1 MLPAHIQGA
10 LDECMSGA
18 ARFAFPETGNAF
30 ADMVAAETEDIQRRF
45 VTCLVILPDHDESM
59 SLECFPDTVIG
70 FLKSESASGGRM
82 VLWESGYSDLS
93 RKFEKLREH
102 RNASQK
108 LAGHSG
114 SEAGWEWKA
123 IHDSPWGVPQLRLV
137 VARYSPEHLF
147 DPMILE
153 LLRSSID
160 LIFFLELS
168 RKHEATFAPELHG
181 LSLATLVVARERDQ
195 GGFLSAFQAAP
206 EKLIVLDRDGE
217 AALIEAFKRAGQELG
232 ETLQQCRALSLLV
245 CIKKELGIEQD
256 RLAAIIGIREKAGKA
271 GKALNLRG
279 DDDWLRRKQQAKER
293 TEFLLAQIESRLVLD
308 DLGVKAEQLVSGI
321 EVDSLEVREIISP
334 AAMNTIGG
342 RSRIRVLFNRDYQIS
357 ITRECID
364 SIARKIS
371 KVCSKQIER
380 DAVIVSK
387 ELGMIEE
394 EVRAIVSGIVENDD
408 ALRRIELPRL
418 EKNTYAN
425 YGNDLDL
432 AFYVEEKSVRKGL
445 FGHFLEGQ
453 GVAMRLFSVA
463 GMLFMGGAALNGVFL
478 WVGGMFSPDAG
489 VSAAELLKPSR
500 GVMQPFLSLVVI
512 IAILI
517 FAFRIRNSKYV
528 EADQKAQILGK
539 LVERLAGKANELLKQ
554 VTKTREQI
562 HKQHLRRVKDALD
575 RYWTYI
581 DDVVRAQ
588 QQELANEQ
596 NVLAQSNAAV
606 LANFKDKQVRVQALV
621 QQVAQCANGL
631 QKAPDTLRSQLRI
644 ILAAIHA
651 SSSQAALESQS
662 DPASP
667 LQKPPGSGPDTA
679 STLADSA
686 RAAPPQPIAEVIPRR
701 SSVSFQR
708 PQR

>member
-1 MLPAHIQGA
+1 MLPAHVQGA

-18 ARFAFPETGNAF
+18 ARFSFPETGNAF
-30 ADMVAAETEDIQRRF
+30 ADMVAAETEDIQRGF
-45 VTCLVILPDHDESM
+45 VTCLVILPDHDEFKA
-59 SLECFPDTVIG
+59 LECFPDAVIR
-70 FLKSESASGGRM
+70 FLKSESASRGRM

-102 RNASQK
+102 CNASQK
-108 LAGHSG
+108 LAGRPG

-137 VARYSPEHLF
+137 VARYSTEHLF

-153 LLRSSID
+153 LLRSCID
-160 LIFFLELS
+160 LIFFLEPS
-168 RKHEATFAPELHG
+168 RKHEATFAPDLHG

-206 EKLIVLDRDGE
+206 EKLIVLDHDEE
-217 AALIEAFKRAGQELG
+217 AAMVEAFKRVGQALG

-256 RLAAIIGIREKAGKA
+256 RLAAIIGIREKVGKA

-293 TEFLLAQIESRLVLD
+293 TEFLLAQTESRLVLD
-308 DLGVKAEQLVSGI
+308 DIGVKAEQLVAGI
-321 EVDSLEVREIISP
+321 QEDSLEVREIISP
-334 AAMNTIGG
+334 SAMNTIGG

-364 SIARKIS
+364 SIASKIS
-371 KVCSKQIER
+371 KICRKQIER

-387 ELGMIEE
+387 DLGMIEE
-394 EVRAIVSGIVENDD
+394 EVRAIVASIVENDD
-408 ALRRIELPRL
+408 SLRRIELPRL
-418 EKNTYAN
+418 EKSAYAN
-425 YGNDLDL
+425 FGNDLDL

-453 GVAMRLFSVA
+453 GVAMRVATIGLLVFSA
-463 GMLFMGGAALNGVFL
+463 GYTIGDVVIPILSSDPTHLTGVDKKAGINFRSAAMQFGFLLALVFL
-478 WVGGMFSPDAG
+478 
-489 VSAAELLKPSR
+489 
-500 GVMQPFLSLVVI
+500 VVK
-512 IAILI
+512 
-517 FAFRIRNSKYV
+517 IRNSKYV

-588 QQELANEQ
+588 QQVLANEQ

-644 ILAAIHA
+644 ISAAIHA

-662 DPASP
+662 DSASP
-667 LQKPPGSGPDTA
+667 VQKPPASGPDTA

-686 RAAPPQPIAEVIPRR
+686 RAAPPQPIAEVIPQR